1 MMYALSYVLKCS
13 LIFFFWRYMHES
25 ENSRAKNC
33 QMFFKEM
40 ESCVYL
46 YNDKNKIIIT
56 HNQKQNDWIITTL
69 TKDVKIVE

>member
-1 MMYALSYVLKCS
+1 
-13 LIFFFWRYMHES
+13 MHES

-40 ESCVYL
+40 ESGVYL
-46 YNDKNKIIIT
+46 YNDNNKIIIT